1 MLSTVENIGFGGGS
15 LGVETGVA
23 NRSGVGDGFLSG
35 VGELISSLVGSG
47 EGDATILGAGVEDGY
62 LALRSL
68 LPLRE
73 INHAAKTPATATTTT
88 IANIHGSAL
97 LRDSPRPR
105 PSAGGTP

>member
-1 MLSTVENIGFGGGS
+1 MLFTIENIGFGRGS

-35 VGELISSLVGSG
+35 VGVMITSMVASG
-47 EGDATILGAGVEDGY
+47 EGEAMTLGPGVEDGY
-62 LALRSL
+62 FALTSL

-73 INHAAKTPATATTTT
+73 INHAANTPATATTTT
-88 IANIHGSAL
+88 IANIHGRAL

-105 PSAGGTP
+105 PSAGGTL